1 MHVLLVDDHRLLADV
16 LAVRLAELPD
26 VTVDVAHDVLSALI
40 AIRRRGPD
48 VILLDYHLGDED
60 GRALMREAALLGPL
74 PPVLMLSA
82 GARPDE
88 VVDALAAGAG
98 GWIEKG
104 ADTVELVQALRSV
117 VNGRAVLP
125 RTLLGPVLSELLR
138 QARRVSSPADFLDT
152 LSPRQADVLRALMSG
167 LDRREIADELVISPN
182 TVRTHVQSLLKVAG
196 VHSTLEL
203 VALVRRV
210 GGREWSV

>member
-16 LAVRLAELPD
+16 LAIRLAELHD
-26 VTVDVAHDVLSALI
+26 VTVDVAQDIPGAMMV
-40 AIRRRGPD
+40 IRGRRPD
-48 VILLDYHLGDED
+48 VILLDYHLGDQD
-60 GRALMREAALLGPL
+60 GRALMREAAEMGAL

-104 ADTVELVQALRSV
+104 SDTVELVRALKAV
-117 VNGRAVLP
+117 QQGRAVLP
-125 RTLLGPVLSELLR
+125 ATLLAPVLSELLR
-138 QARRVSSPADFLDT
+138 QARRVVTPVDFLDE
-152 LSPRQADVLRALMSG
+152 LSPRQLDVLRALMAG
-167 LDRREIADELVISPN
+167 MDRREIAEKLVISPN
-182 TVRTHVQSLLKVAG
+182 TVRTHVQTLLKVAE

-210 GGREWSV
+210 GGHEWSE